1 MYLLGIL
8 KRNIPPTWTW
18 LRYLGCFPYSNLQT
32 ASNFPSPWTSI
43 ISKFACLKKYWA
55 QSLCCGGMICRKHFK
70 WESLG
75 VCWVPSI
82 LGMSAPSKDG
92 AAKGIV
98 GIMEDEM
105 GAAFR
110 EEMVGKIFLQD
121 IVDDVH
127 VTGTILCYH
136 ACSPCG
142 RIWRICKWWRQHE
155 VFIYTHYSQYVKLY
169 NIWYIVYISIYF
181 YVYI

>member
-1 MYLLGIL
+1 M
-8 KRNIPPTWTW
+8 
-18 LRYLGCFPYSNLQT
+18 
-32 ASNFPSPWTSI
+32 
-43 ISKFACLKKYWA
+43 
-55 QSLCCGGMICRKHFK
+55 
-70 WESLG
+70 
-75 VCWVPSI
+75 PSI

-142 RIWRICKWWRQHE
+142 RI
-155 VFIYTHYSQYVKLY
+155 
-169 NIWYIVYISIYF
+169 
-181 YVYI
+181 